1 MASSGLPADFAEVA
15 NPDALSHHERAVALA
30 AKEGISYEEAARRT
44 AV

>member
-1 MASSGLPADFAEVA
+1 MAAAGLPADFAEAA

-30 AKEGISYEEAARRT
+30 AKEGITYEEAARRT